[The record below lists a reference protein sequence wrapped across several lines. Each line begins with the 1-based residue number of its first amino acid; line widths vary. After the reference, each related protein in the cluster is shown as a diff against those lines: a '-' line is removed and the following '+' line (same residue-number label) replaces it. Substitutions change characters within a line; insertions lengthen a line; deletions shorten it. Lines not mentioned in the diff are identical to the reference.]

1 MKIYEN
7 SFILSLSSNYGKSTN
22 VEFIDFINKYNKLN
36 KNIKNNNIRFNKF
49 NKKKECEV
57 SNDKS
62 HPVKEKI
69 ILVKS
74 ENAWGNKN
82 KEQKDNIQI
91 DDYEKSMKKIKG
103 LLNKITSDNYKKLIE
118 KLKIQLTDFE
128 FNNDMLINISDLI
141 LKKIYYDNKF
151 HDLYINISKTI
162 WSIYP
167 PFKKILLNNCQKE
180 FINIDNYINEYN
192 NEIDEEEKDKI
203 NRKILGTI
211 EFISHLYIC
220 NSISKNI
227 IQQCVLH
234 LVNFED
240 DKHVESLK
248 KLKEIVGFDKLD
260 KELIFFVNNKIIE
273 KLEDVNISSR
283 IRFMLEEF

>member
-7 SFILSLSSNYGKSTN
+7 SFIFSISSDYGKSTN
-22 VEFIDFINKYNKLN
+22 IDFIKFVNKYNKLN
-36 KNIKNNNIRFNKF
+36 NINNKSNNKSNNNFKKVSKKPSDRCGPIR
-49 NKKKECEV
+49 EQ
-57 SNDKS
+57 
-62 HPVKEKI
+62 I

-74 ENAWGNKN
+74 DNAWGNKN
-82 KEQKDNIQI
+82 KEEKDNIQI
-91 DDYEKSMKKIKG
+91 NDSVKSMKKIKG

-118 KLKIQLTDFE
+118 KLKIQLTDLE
-128 FNNDMLINISDLI
+128 FNNDMLIDISDLI

-151 HDLYINISKTI
+151 HNLYINISKTI
-162 WSIYP
+162 WTIYP

-180 FINIDNYINEYN
+180 FINIDNYINQYN

-203 NRKILGTI
+203 NRKVLGTI

-240 DKHVESLK
+240 DKHVECLK
-248 KLKEIVGFDKLD
+248 KLKEIVGFEKLD
-260 KELIFFVNNKIIE
+260 KELVFFVYNKITE
-273 KLEDVNISSR
+273 KLKDVNISLR